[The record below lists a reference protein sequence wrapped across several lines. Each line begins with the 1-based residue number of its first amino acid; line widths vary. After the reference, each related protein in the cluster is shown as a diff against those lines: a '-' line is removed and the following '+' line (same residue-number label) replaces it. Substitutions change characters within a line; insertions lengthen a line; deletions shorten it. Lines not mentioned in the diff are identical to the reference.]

1 MLHVAERVVHPA
13 HVPLEAEPETAQ
25 VDRPGD
31 ARPGGG
37 LLGDHHD
44 PGHALVAGGV
54 DLLQERDRVEV
65 LPPAERV
72 GRPLA
77 FLARV
82 VEVEHRRDRVDPEPV
97 DVELLEPVDR
107 VGDEEVPD
115 LGAAVVED
123 QRAPVRVRAQPGVGV
138 LVERGPVELGQRPR
152 VAREVRG
159 HPVDDDPD
167 ARLVQG
173 VDQEPEVV
181 GRAEPGRRRVVRGD
195 LVPPRAAE
203 RVLGHRQELDVGEP
217 EVGDVGG
224 QLDRELAVGQAG
236 PPRAEV
242 HLVDRHRAGQRL
254 PDGALGQPVVVLPLV
269 RGLVHD
275 RAGGGRQLGVGRH
288 RVGLVPPH
296 PVGPADRVL
305 VGAAGGDPGHE
316 QLPDP
321 GPAERAHR
329 VRPPVPEVEVADEPD
344 PARVRRPDGEGG
356 AGLGRPRAERAPELL
371 VPALADQVQVDLAE
385 RGKVPVGSSCSWG
398 SPSTYRTSSS

>member
-1 MLHVAERVVHPA
+1 MGPHVAEQRPQAGELPPLVAGHLAQQRALAVHDLVVRERQHVVLGERVHHRERQLVVVVLPVDRVMLHVAERVVHPA
-13 HVPLEAEPETAQ
+13 HVPLEAEPEAAQ
-25 VDRPGD
+25 VHRPGD

-77 FLARV
+77 LLARV

-123 QRAPVRVRAQPGVGV
+123 ERAPVGVRAEPGVGV
-138 LVERGPVELGQRPR
+138 LVERGPVELGQRPG

-173 VDQEPEVV
+173 VDQVPEVV

-203 RVLGHRQELDVGEP
+203 RMLGHRQELDVGEP

-224 QLDRELAVGQAG
+224 QLDRELPVGQAG

-242 HLVDRHRAGQRL
+242 HLVDRHRADQRL
-254 PDGALGQPVVVLPLV
+254 PDGALGQPVAVLPLV

-296 PVGPADRVL
+296 AVGPADGVL
-305 VGAAGGDPGHE
+305 VGGCRGRR
-316 QLPDP
+316 
-321 GPAERAHR
+321 RA
-329 VRPPVPEVEVADEPD
+329 
-344 PARVRRPDGEGG
+344 
-356 AGLGRPRAERAPELL
+356 
-371 VPALADQVQVDLAE
+371 
-385 RGKVPVGSSCSWG
+385 
-398 SPSTYRTSSS
+398 

>member
-25 VDRPGD
+25 VHRPGD
-31 ARPGGG
+31 ARPGGR

-44 PGHALVAGGV
+44 PRHALVAGGV

-65 LPPAERV
+65 LPPAVRV

-77 FLARV
+77 VLARV
-82 VEVEHRRDRVDPEPV
+82 VEVQHRRDRVDPEPV
-97 DVELLEPVDR
+97 DVELLEPVDG

-123 QRAPVRVRAQPGVGV
+123 ERAPVRVRAEPGVGV
-138 LVERGPVELGQRPR
+138 LVERGPVELGQRPG

-195 LVPPRAAE
+195 LVSPRAAE
-203 RVLGHRQELDVGEP
+203 RMLGHRQELDVREP

-224 QLDRELAVGQAG
+224 QLDRELPVGQAG
-236 PPRAEV
+236 PPRAQV
-242 HLVDRHRAGQRL
+242 HLVDRHRADQRL
-254 PDGALGQPVVVLPLV
+254 PAARSASQSSSCHSCADWYTTEAV
-269 RGLVHD
+269 
-275 RAGGGRQLGVGRH
+275 AGGVSAYVAIGSALSRH
-288 RVGLVPPH
+288 TPS
-296 PVGPADRVL
+296 GPQIEYL
-305 VGAAGGDPGHE
+305 
-316 QLPDP
+316 
-321 GPAERAHR
+321 
-329 VRPPVPEVEVADEPD
+329 
-344 PARVRRPDGEGG
+344 
-356 AGLGRPRAERAPELL
+356 
-371 VPALADQVQVDLAE
+371 
-385 RGKVPVGSSCSWG
+385 
-398 SPSTYRTSSS
+398 